1 MKDNQLK
8 NLVGRQ
14 FGELIVL
21 KRNPVN
27 SKSGNARWDCKCS
40 CGNIATVI
48 GSKLRSGATKSCGC
62 ARKSKI
68 AQGFSKTRLYRIW
81 SLMKKRC
88 YRNENENFKHYGG
101 RGIEV
106 CEEWKKDFIAF
117 RSWALS
123 HGYADNLSIDRID
136 VNGNYEPSN
145 CRWADATIQAN
156 NARRNRII
164 EFEGKR
170 YTLAEFARA
179 NKLSYSALQH
189 RLDRGWSIERIITTP
204 QKKG

>member
-21 KRNPVN
+21 RRNPTN
-27 SKSGNARWDCKCS
+27 SKSGNARWDCKCT

-62 ARKSKI
+62 ARKSKT

-106 CEEWKKDFIAF
+106 CDEWKNDFIAF

-123 HGYADNLSIDRID
+123 HGYADSLSIDRID

-145 CRWADATIQAN
+145 CRWVDIKTQAN
-156 NARRNRII
+156 NRRNNRII
-164 EFEGKR
+164 TYLNND
-170 YTLAEFARA
+170 YTVSEFADLLKVSYWTVR
-179 NKLSYSALQH
+179 NQLKL
-189 RLDRGWSIERIITTP
+189 GWSIEKIV
-204 QKKG
+204 QKARA

>member
-145 CRWADATIQAN
+145 CRWADIKTQAHN
-156 NARRNRII
+156 RRNNHII
-164 EFEGKR
+164 TYLNND
-170 YTLAEFARA
+170 YTVSEFAELLKVSYWTVS
-179 NKLSYSALQH
+179 NQLKL
-189 RLDRGWSIERIITTP
+189 GWSIEKIV
-204 QKKG
+204 QKARA

>member
-8 NLVGRQ
+8 NLVERQ

-27 SKSGNARWDCKCS
+27 SKSGNAHWDCKCS

-48 GSKLRSGATKSCGC
+48 GSKLRSGTTKSCGC

-106 CEEWKKDFIAF
+106 CDEWKKDFIAF

-123 HGYADNLSIDRID
+123 NGYADNLSIDRID
-136 VNGNYEPSN
+136 VNGNYEPKN
-145 CRWADATIQAN
+145 CRWVDTKTQAN
-156 NARRNRII
+156 NRRNNRII
-164 EFEGKR
+164 IYLNNE
-170 YTLAEFARA
+170 YTVSEFADFLKVSYWTVRNQLKLGWPIEKIVQKARA
-179 NKLSYSALQH
+179 
-189 RLDRGWSIERIITTP
+189 
-204 QKKG
+204 

>member
-145 CRWADATIQAN
+145 CRWADIKTQAN
-156 NARRNRII
+156 NRRNNHII
-164 EFEGKR
+164 TYLNND
-170 YTLAEFARA
+170 YTVSEFAELLKVSYWTVS
-179 NKLSYSALQH
+179 NQLKL
-189 RLDRGWSIERIITTP
+189 GCSIEKIV
-204 QKKG
+204 QKARA

>member
-8 NLVGRQ
+8 NLVERQ

-48 GSKLRSGATKSCGC
+48 GSKLRSGTTKSCGC

-106 CEEWKKDFIAF
+106 CDEWKKDFIAF

-123 HGYADNLSIDRID
+123 NGYADNLSIDRID
-136 VNGNYEPSN
+136 VNGNYEPKN
-145 CRWADATIQAN
+145 CRWVDTKTQAN
-156 NARRNRII
+156 NRRNNRII
-164 EFEGKR
+164 IYLNNE
-170 YTLAEFARA
+170 YTVSEFADFLKVSYWTVRNQLKLGWPIEKIVQKARA
-179 NKLSYSALQH
+179 
-189 RLDRGWSIERIITTP
+189 
-204 QKKG
+204 

>member
-123 HGYADNLSIDRID
+123 HGYADNLSFDRID

-145 CRWADATIQAN
+145 CRWADIKTQAN
-156 NARRNRII
+156 NRRNNHII
-164 EFEGKR
+164 TYLNND
-170 YTLAEFARA
+170 YTVSEFAELLKVSYWTVS
-179 NKLSYSALQH
+179 NQLKL
-189 RLDRGWSIERIITTP
+189 GWSIEKIV
-204 QKKG
+204 QKARA

>member
-48 GSKLRSGATKSCGC
+48 GSKLRNGTTKSCGC

-68 AQGFSKTRLYRIW
+68 AQGFSKTRIYIIW

-106 CEEWKKDFIAF
+106 CDEWKKDFIAF

-123 HGYADNLSIDRID
+123 NGYADNLSIDRID
-136 VNGNYEPSN
+136 VNGNYEPKN
-145 CRWADATIQAN
+145 CRWVDTKTQAN
-156 NARRNRII
+156 NRRNNRII
-164 EFEGKR
+164 IYLNNE
-170 YTLAEFARA
+170 YTVSEFADFLKVSYWTVRNQLKLGWPIEKIVQKARA
-179 NKLSYSALQH
+179 
-189 RLDRGWSIERIITTP
+189 
-204 QKKG
+204 

>member
-145 CRWADATIQAN
+145 CRWADIKTQAN
-156 NARRNRII
+156 NRRNNHII
-164 EFEGKR
+164 TYLNND
-170 YTLAEFARA
+170 YTVSEFAELLKVSYWTVS
-179 NKLSYSALQH
+179 NQLKL
-189 RLDRGWSIERIITTP
+189 GWSIEKIV
-204 QKKG
+204 QKARA